1 MMKTN
6 CIKFICGIALL
17 GAVSQVSAEP
27 VVYTMTS
34 HLSGSLDGTEFT
46 DAFVTLITS
55 ASADTTNTIDATGTG
70 YGYFLSDSLTIQID
84 GLNLATFNG
93 EIVDELPYPCGAW
106 SVDCFPYVSL
116 GMVGFVHPCSD
127 EGFEYILAV
136 AVPLAPIYDLSAP
149 CTLTGTG
156 DVTQSEEGQVLFSYD
171 INHGPVAS
179 FSTDQG
185 DLVITGT
192 SGVTTFTAA
201 AVPEPA
207 SAMMLIFGAGIGI
220 AVHRARRSALRR

>member
-1 MMKTN
+1 MKKSS
-6 CIKFICGIALL
+6 IKLICGLALL
-17 GAVSQVSAEP
+17 GAVFQVSADP

-34 HLSGSLDGTEFT
+34 HLSGSLDGTDFA
-46 DAFVTLITS
+46 DAFVTLTTT
-55 ASADTTNTIDATGTG
+55 ADTTNIMDGTNVD
-70 YGYFLSDSLTIQID
+70 YGYLLPDTLTIQID

-93 EIVDELPYPCGAW
+93 EIVPGLTQPCGVW

-156 DVTQSEEGQVLFSYD
+156 ALLEEENGQVLFSYD

-192 SGVTTFTAA
+192 SGVTTFTAV

-207 SAMMLIFGAGIGI
+207 SAMMLMFGAGIGI
-220 AVHRARRSALRR
+220 AAHRARRRANR